1 MKKEYNGNGVK
12 VILDDETLLFS
23 KLFKKTKI
31 SLTQITCVYFRE
43 ADESVVDEIVSMKD
57 LGEFVVT
64 WGEDKKIRVAVP
76 VHGGNK
82 PFRELYETLVTQVKK
97 NLKSEEFELFLK
109 KTELYN
115 ASTEKIAEAKSFMPT
130 KIAGNILQ
138 VDEKTKRW
146 RIHSSVNIYNF
157 HDIADFELLEDDET
171 IVKGGGIGKTLV
183 GGILFGGTGAVV
195 GAVATKK
202 ERKSVCNSMKVKIT
216 LKNLQLPV
224 TYINLIET
232 ATPKN
237 SSDYRDKVQ
246 EAQEILSVLQLM
258 CNEESVEETKFIKDP
273 GTQSIEDLRKLKALL
288 DDGIITQEDFDAK
301 KRKILFD
308 S

>member
-12 VILDDETLLFS
+12 IILDDDMLLFS
-23 KLFKKTKI
+23 KMFKKTKI
-31 SLTQITCVYFRE
+31 PLAQVTGVFFRE
-43 ADESVVDEIVSMKD
+43 ADESVVDEIISLRDM
-57 LGEFVVT
+57 GECVVT
-64 WGEDKKIRVAVP
+64 WGKDKRIQVLVP
-76 VHGGNK
+76 VHGGNEQ
-82 PFRELYETLVTQVKK
+82 FRELYETLVSQIKK
-97 NLKSEEFELFLK
+97 NLKPEEFELFLN

-115 ASTEKIAEAKSFMPT
+115 ASTKKMAEAKSFTPT
-130 KIAGNILQ
+130 KIAGNALQ

-146 RIHSSVNIYNF
+146 RIHSSANIYNF
-157 HDIADFELLEDDET
+157 HDIADFELLEDGES

-232 ATPKN
+232 ATLKN
-237 SSDYRDKVQ
+237 SSDYRDKAQ

-258 CNEESVEETKFIKDP
+258 CNEERVEETKSINDP
-273 GTQSIEDLRKLKALL
+273 GTQNIEDLRKLKPLL

-301 KRKILFD
+301 KRQILFG